1 MGLKTYLGANRLL
14 KAFRFN
20 TPDRLARLA
29 SPPSKKSE
37 IQLHRCRVM
46 RRGLIIALLVAPALF
61 CAADEFES
69 LRLRMVREDIE
80 ARGVRN
86 PLVLDAMRFT
96 PRHLFV
102 PEPYRFM
109 AYQDHPLPI
118 GYGQTISQPY
128 VVALMTELLDPQ
140 PSDRV
145 LEIGTGSGYQ
155 AAVLARIVKEVYTI
169 EIVPELAR
177 SAAERLKQLGYT
189 NIFVREGD
197 GYKGWPEK
205 CPFDRILLTAAPRD
219 IPKALTEQLK
229 TDGKLVAPIGENLQQ
244 LVVIEK
250 RSDGSLVSKR
260 SIPVRFVPMVP
271 GR

>member
-1 MGLKTYLGANRLL
+1 MDE
-14 KAFRFN
+14 KAS
-20 TPDRLARLA
+20 TGQ
-29 SPPSKKSE
+29 KSE
-37 IQLHRCRVM
+37 RQLHVFRGM
-46 RRGLIIALLVAPALF
+46 RRGFIIVLLIAPALF
-61 CAADEFES
+61 CAADEFEAA
-69 LRLRMVREDIE
+69 RLRMVREDIE

-86 PLVLDAMRFT
+86 ALVLDAMRST

-102 PEPYRFM
+102 PEPYRLM
-109 AYQDHPLPI
+109 AYQDYPLPI

-155 AAVLARIVKEVYTI
+155 AAVLSGMVKEVYTI
-169 EIVPELAR
+169 EIAPELAR
-177 SAAERLKQLGYT
+177 TAAERLKQLGYA
-189 NIFVREGD
+189 NVFVREGD
-197 GYKGWPEK
+197 GYRGWPEK
-205 CPFDRILLTAAPRD
+205 SPFDRIILTAAPPE
-219 IPKALTEQLK
+219 IPKPLTDQLK
-229 TDGKLVAPIGENLQQ
+229 TGGRLVAPIGENLQQ

-271 GR
+271 AR